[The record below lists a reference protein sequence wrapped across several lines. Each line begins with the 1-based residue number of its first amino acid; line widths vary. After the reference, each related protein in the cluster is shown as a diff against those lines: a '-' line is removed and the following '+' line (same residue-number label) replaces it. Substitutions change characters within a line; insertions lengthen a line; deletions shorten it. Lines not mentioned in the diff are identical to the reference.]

1 MVQLT
6 PMTQA
11 EFEIFIEREIRQYA
25 DEQALAG
32 YVSEAGAVAK
42 SRNDHRA
49 LLPKGLKTRGHYFY
63 TVRESA
69 QGADVGVIWLGT
81 SLDSSRPTGSVFA
94 LEIHEPFRRR
104 GYGRQA
110 MVQLEEIA
118 RGLGLKQLGLHLF
131 VRNEAARTLCDS
143 LGYVVSSVNMGKEL

>member
-1 MVQLT
+1 MVELT

-11 EFEIFIEREIRQYA
+11 EFELFLEHEIRQYA

-32 YVSEAGAVAK
+32 YVSEAGAISK

-49 LLPKGLKTRGHYFY
+49 LLPKGLQTRGHYFY

-81 SLDSSRPTGSVFA
+81 SLDSSRPTGSIFA
-94 LEIHEPFRRR
+94 LEIHEPFRRQ
-104 GYGRQA
+104 GYARQA
-110 MVQLEEIA
+110 MDQLEEIA
-118 RGLGLKQLGLHLF
+118 QGMGLKQLGLHLF
-131 VRNEAARTLCDS
+131 VRNEAGRALCDS
-143 LGYVVSSVNMGKEL
+143 LGYTVSGVNMGKEL